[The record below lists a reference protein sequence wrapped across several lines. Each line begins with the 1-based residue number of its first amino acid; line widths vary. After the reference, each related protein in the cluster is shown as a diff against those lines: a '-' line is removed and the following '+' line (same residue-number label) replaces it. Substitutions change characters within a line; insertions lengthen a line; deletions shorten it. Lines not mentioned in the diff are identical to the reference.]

1 MDERRPG
8 YYAVIP
14 AEVRYDDVL
23 PPNAK
28 LLYGELT
35 ALAARDGYCFAQNA
49 YFCELYKLCDST
61 ITKLLTSLEKQG
73 YIRREVERDS
83 AGKVSARKIWINK
96 STSDAHPPVNIYTTS
111 HKDLRDP
118 PVKNYGDNITSINN
132 TEEKGKSPLLADKEL
147 EALLVA
153 HIAQLG
159 EANGWS
165 RDEKNVIYLKA
176 LEFYDPKRDIASGK
190 PPRHTKRGVDG
201 LFTRQLAPAKG
212 NYEAIRNAFDEA
224 IERAWSS
231 VNPKESRA
239 AAADAAPA
247 TEEDRRWL
255 N

>member
-1 MDERRPG
+1 MDERCPG

-35 ALAARDGYCFAQNA
+35 ALAAREGYCFAQNA

-83 AGKVSARKIWINK
+83 AGKVAARKIWINQ
-96 STSDAHPPVNIYTTS
+96 STPDAHPPVNIYTTS

-118 PVKNYGDNITSINN
+118 PVKNYGYNNTSINN
-132 TEEKGKSPLLADKEL
+132 TEEKEKSPLLTDKEL

-153 HIAQLG
+153 HVGQLG
-159 EANGWS
+159 ESNGWN

-176 LEFYDPKRDIASGK
+176 LEFYDSNRDIASGK

-201 LFTRQLAPAKG
+201 LFTRQLALANG
-212 NYEAIRNAFDEA
+212 NYEVIRNAFDEA
-224 IERAWSS
+224 IERGWSS
-231 VNPKESRA
+231 VNPKPSKA
-239 AAADAAPA
+239 MAPEA
-247 TEEDRRWL
+247 PPDPAEDRRWL
-255 N
+255 